1 MGKLDEILK
10 DITFKPGEQTPAVK
24 EGENEPTA
32 KVEEPAK
39 APTPDKVEGVK
50 DENVQEIDFSKI
62 PEDKILGYLAGKVGK
77 EVKTWDDLV
86 EVREVE
92 KEVEKPVDYAS
103 PDVANIDKF
112 VRETG
117 RGVDDYF
124 KVQKDWDN
132 EPNEKVVKEYLKTQ
146 YPSLDKE
153 DIEVMYEDYFQTEEV
168 TEDMLDDEKKA
179 IDRKNRSKLVSL
191 KTKAEEARKYFNSQK
206 EQYKT
211 PLKRVEENLDKGKEE
226 WVRGAKG
233 ALSSLDK
240 IEIDGF
246 SYEIRDKSR
255 YDKVF
260 DGIDSLLGTFKNEDG
275 TFNYGNLVRVI
286 TAGMELPKILEEH
299 AKAVKANTVEEEMR
313 KKSNATQDV
322 SKLGEVKG
330 ASEEEFRRFLKDNN
344 FIR

>member
-1 MGKLDEILK
+1 M
-10 DITFKPGEQTPAVK
+10 
-24 EGENEPTA
+24 
-32 KVEEPAK
+32 
-39 APTPDKVEGVK
+39 
-50 DENVQEIDFSKI
+50 
-62 PEDKILGYLAGKVGK
+62 
-77 EVKTWDDLV
+77 
-86 EVREVE
+86 
-92 KEVEKPVDYAS
+92 
-103 PDVANIDKF
+103 
-112 VRETG
+112 
-117 RGVDDYF
+117 
-124 KVQKDWDN
+124 
-132 EPNEKVVKEYLKTQ
+132 
-146 YPSLDKE
+146 
-153 DIEVMYEDYFQTEEV
+153 
-168 TEDMLDDEKKA
+168 
-179 IDRKNRSKLVSL
+179 
-191 KTKAEEARKYFNSQK
+191 
-206 EQYKT
+206 
-211 PLKRVEENLDKGKEE
+211 EENLDKGKEE

-322 SKLGEVKG
+322 SKLGDAKG

>member
-1 MGKLDEILK
+1 M
-10 DITFKPGEQTPAVK
+10 
-24 EGENEPTA
+24 
-32 KVEEPAK
+32 
-39 APTPDKVEGVK
+39 
-50 DENVQEIDFSKI
+50 
-62 PEDKILGYLAGKVGK
+62 
-77 EVKTWDDLV
+77 
-86 EVREVE
+86 
-92 KEVEKPVDYAS
+92 DYAS

-168 TEDMLDDEKKA
+168 TEDMLDDERKA
-179 IDRKNRSKLVSL
+179 IDRRNRSKLVSL

-211 PLKRVEENLDKGKEE
+211 PLKRVEEDIDKGKEE

-299 AKAVKANTVEEEMR
+299 AKAVKANTVEEEMK
-313 KKSNATQDV
+313 KKSNATPDTQNREIPRV
-322 SKLGEVKG
+322 C
-330 ASEEEFRRFLKDNN
+330 RRTSS
-344 FIR
+344 

>member
-10 DITFKPGEQTPAVK
+10 DITFKPGEQVPASK
-24 EGENEPTA
+24 EGETAPEP
-32 KVEEPAK
+32 KVEDKAG
-39 APTPDKVEGVK
+39 APTPDKVEDVNK
-50 DENVQEIDFSKI
+50 VDDQEIDFSKV
-62 PEDKILGYLAGKVGK
+62 PEEKILGYLAGKVGK

-86 EVREVE
+86 EIREVE

-168 TEDMLDDEKKA
+168 TEDMLDDERKA

-191 KTKAEEARKYFNSQK
+191 KTKAEEARKYFNAQK

-211 PLKRVEENLDKGKEE
+211 PLKPMEDNDDKFFEE
-226 WVRGAKG
+226 
-233 ALSSLDK
+233 
-240 IEIDGF
+240 
-246 SYEIRDKSR
+246 
-255 YDKVF
+255 
-260 DGIDSLLGTFKNEDG
+260 
-275 TFNYGNLVRVI
+275 
-286 TAGMELPKILEEH
+286 
-299 AKAVKANTVEEEMR
+299 
-313 KKSNATQDV
+313 
-322 SKLGEVKG
+322 
-330 ASEEEFRRFLKDNN
+330 
-344 FIR
+344 